1 MLRCNSG
8 MAGGT
13 LPQHAGPG
21 EAVFSNNSFAGMG
34 DLGSKVLKP
43 APSGTI
49 WTAGTSVK
57 VSWGIRYNVRLGSD
71 YVAMHKICFFLL
83 ATNERLLTRGMLAAR

>member
-1 MLRCNSG
+1 

-21 EAVFSNNSFAGMG
+21 EAVFANNTFASMG

-43 APSGTI
+43 APSGTV
-49 WTAGTSVK
+49 WTAGGTAVT
-57 VSWGIRYNVRLGSD
+57 GISIRANHGGTLQLSFPFAD
-71 YVAMHKICFFLL
+71 
-83 ATNERLLTRGMLAAR
+83 E